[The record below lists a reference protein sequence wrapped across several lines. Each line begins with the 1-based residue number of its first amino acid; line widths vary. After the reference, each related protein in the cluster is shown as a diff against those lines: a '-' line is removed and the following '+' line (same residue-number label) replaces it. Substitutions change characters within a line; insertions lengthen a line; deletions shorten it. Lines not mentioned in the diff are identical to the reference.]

1 MTCVKFV
8 FGRVE
13 AVFRPLI
20 VSIQFWKTEIKTTSL
35 RSDHGAVSC
44 LVSSF
49 TLQDFTTIKM
59 LTCICRN
66 NIIESR
72 TTGAKPVALLGS
84 LVSQHFLVGC
94 RFQGFLLLLRY
105 NCSLFSTHDDTKES
119 AVTKMMLKHT
129 FHTYNRAVQL
139 HTPLLDIRPQTKT
152 QNTNLTLNRRNWQLF
167 LFCAYLYL
175 THMLLFVQTHI
186 AL

>member
-66 NIIESR
+66 NIIESI

-84 LVSQHFLVGC
+84 LVSQHFLVDADFRASC
-94 RFQGFLLLLRY
+94 
-105 NCSLFSTHDDTKES
+105 CSSVITVLSSQHMMTQRNQQWRRWCWSTHFTHITEQCS
-119 AVTKMMLKHT
+119 YTHLC
-129 FHTYNRAVQL
+129 
-139 HTPLLDIRPQTKT
+139 
-152 QNTNLTLNRRNWQLF
+152 LTLGLKQRHKT
-167 LFCAYLYL
+167 L
-175 THMLLFVQTHI
+175 TWL
-186 AL
+186 